1 MLFKKKEETVP
12 QQEIEEEDV
21 QLYPR
26 IRFRPNPNFS
36 WKITDIEPP
45 ADLVEDLFFAEDP
58 QRRKEAEAELKQ
70 WLREEYGGGD
80 WKIELI
86 RDGRVVRSRTIPI
99 RDEDIKYG
107 VNKWLVY
114 VKGEETGKFY
124 KADVEFAHPPDPTEI
139 LDAIGGGGKI
149 RIVGYDEKGKIVTTK
164 TIEINA
170 PLPDWVKEKENSFEK
185 QVLKAIRDR
194 LTEQQQKVLD
204 SLLGSNAP
212 KSEESAI
219 SQLINEL
226 EKLVK
231 NKQIEKIQELIDT
244 LKTPSEPKKSLTDI
258 LFLEPYKA
266 KVESINLLIQK
277 YAEKGDLTTAKE
289 LLKEIPDGTGALINL
304 LTAGAN
310 LANAIATA
318 LSSGAND
325 HRKLREKVRKAVEER
340 EKRKESKEE
349 SEEEEENESSE
360 QGKKVIVKSIK
371 DETGWKIKPEVEG

>member
-58 QRRKEAEAELKQ
+58 QRRKEAETELKQ